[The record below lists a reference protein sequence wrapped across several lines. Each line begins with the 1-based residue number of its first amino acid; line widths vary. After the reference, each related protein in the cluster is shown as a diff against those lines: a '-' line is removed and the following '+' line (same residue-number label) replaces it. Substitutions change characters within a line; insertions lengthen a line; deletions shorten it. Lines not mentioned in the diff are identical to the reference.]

1 MENKFMHLFVL
12 IIVTFRLFTNSVL
25 TFSLFIII
33 GEMVI
38 ISQNYTAHK
47 SQEQRPKN
55 HFEYLALW
63 FLALME
69 ESRTIY
75 DCNLL

>member
-1 MENKFMHLFVL
+1 MHLFVL

-55 HFEYLALW
+55 HFEYLAL
-63 FLALME
+63 
-69 ESRTIY
+69 
-75 DCNLL
+75 